1 MTETAD
7 FHIICQVL
15 TSKLSGLDLN
25 DGRARGGDSGV
36 VRTQDL
42 ITHNNLQLYKL
53 GWCVHNLLHSPSP
66 RKTLAVFQSQSP
78 QKPPVNILSLLSSNK
93 VILQVSPSEASTEG
107 ERERL
112 LSETNSKTRSHSGE
126 DAGIGSE
133 QGELQLP
140 VEIFLGK

>member
-1 MTETAD
+1 MYK
-7 FHIICQVL
+7 V
-15 TSKLSGLDLN
+15 GL
-25 DGRARGGDSGV
+25 
-36 VRTQDL
+36 
-42 ITHNNLQLYKL
+42 
-53 GWCVHNLLHSPSP
+53 CVHNLLHNPP
-66 RKTLAVFQSQSP
+66 PTKILTAFPSQSP

-133 QGELQLP
+133 QGELQLL

>member
-1 MTETAD
+1 MRISQ
-7 FHIICQVL
+7 HLYQVL

-36 VRTQDL
+36 VRAQSSTPENIPEYLIQDTTCLL
-42 ITHNNLQLYKL
+42 I
-53 GWCVHNLLHSPSP
+53 C
-66 RKTLAVFQSQSP
+66 
-78 QKPPVNILSLLSSNK
+78 ILK
-93 VILQVSPSEASTEG
+93 VSPSEDSTEG

-133 QGELQLP
+133 QGELQLH
-140 VEIFLGK
+140 GK

>member
-1 MTETAD
+1 M
-7 FHIICQVL
+7 L

-42 ITHNNLQLYKL
+42 KYTSIYKQAGVVCTQSLTQSSTHKDTYSIPFTITPETTCQHPDHVKF
-53 GWCVHNLLHSPSP
+53 G
-66 RKTLAVFQSQSP
+66 
-78 QKPPVNILSLLSSNK
+78 SNK